1 MRFRLRDAAKVDL
14 AAIWLNTAD
23 RWGVDQADAYVRAI
37 ETRIGRI
44 CDYPESYPEYAGTSD
59 TFRKAPSGEHLVF
72 YVVEGRMVDIVR
84 ILHNRMDA
92 DDSL

>member
-1 MRFRLRDAAKVDL
+1 MPFRLRDAAKVDL

-23 RWGVDQADAYVRAI
+23 RWGVDQAEAYVRAI

-44 CDYPESYPEYAGTSD
+44 CDYPESYPEYEGPAD
-59 TFRKAPSGEHLVF
+59 TFRKAPSGEHLIF
-72 YVVEGRMVDIVR
+72 YVVEGLMVDIVR

-92 DDSL
+92 DDRL